1 MSLECYAR
9 PNNPRQGSSR
19 LRMLMSI
26 TDSGEGMSP
35 LEKRTYPPSSGIS
48 PHPSPPPRRGD
59 VRLDN
64 FLPLAPQGRSV
75 KCANLSVIPKCR
87 HCEKIVIL
95 GL

>member
-35 LEKRTYPPSSGIS
+35 LEKITYPPSSGLRPAS
-48 PHPSPPPRRGD
+48 PLKGE
-59 VRLDN
+59 
-64 FLPLAPQGRSV
+64 A
-75 KCANLSVIPKCR
+75 
-87 HCEKIVIL
+87 
-95 GL
+95 